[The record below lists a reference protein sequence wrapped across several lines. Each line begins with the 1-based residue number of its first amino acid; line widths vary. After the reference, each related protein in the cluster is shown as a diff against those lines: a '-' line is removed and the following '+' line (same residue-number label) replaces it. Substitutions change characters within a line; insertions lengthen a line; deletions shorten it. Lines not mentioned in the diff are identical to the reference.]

1 MIILTVLLLL
11 LLWFALGIL
20 GEYIWYLYC
29 EREYP
34 DLANRMYDNVA
45 DVPVS
50 LLGGG
55 IYLLATLCFICVVKK

>member
-1 MIILTVLLLL
+1 MIILTVLLL

-34 DLANRMYDNVA
+34 DLANRMYEDVT

-55 IYLLATLCFICVVKK
+55 IYLLVTLYIMCVVKK